1 MTRGNQR
8 DNDRAKALKKA
19 GNTVRLITPVLFVH
33 TDHFYRR
40 ARTPC
45 PVANSLG
52 ARKTPL
58 PSCARSRGRVCIP
71 QGARR
76 KSNLHYETGLLITSL
91 YSRRKESRRGCSRKK
106 QKIIHLN
113 PSIQPVSQSHL
124 PPPLSRPPEADNPP
138 SNVAKCTTSEGRR
151 WIYGYDR
158 NLPPISNYQNLGLGV

>member
-91 YSRRKESRRGCSRKK
+91 LQPTKRKPPRLQQEKAKNNTPQSIDPTCQSISSPSTFIATARSR
-106 QKIIHLN
+106 
-113 PSIQPVSQSHL
+113 QP
-124 PPPLSRPPEADNPP
+124 
-138 SNVAKCTTSEGRR
+138 T
-151 WIYGYDR
+151 
-158 NLPPISNYQNLGLGV
+158 